1 MSREVIITTG
11 SRLHWGL
18 LSLAPSSG
26 REFGGIGLMVDEP
39 ALILSAKVSSQE
51 RDTIVCSQGCR
62 SKIEAAVECSRQYMP
77 SSARDQYFSLELQ
90 SEIPLHCGFGSGTQL
105 SLAVAR
111 ALSVLSGEQGRS
123 SVELAQRVRRGA
135 RSALGIHGFDSG
147 GFLVEG
153 GKCEPDEIS
162 PLIVHTEFPE
172 DWKILLI
179 TPTDQDGISGSIE
192 ADAIQQLGPMPVEV
206 TERLCRLVLLQLLPA
221 VKTQDFAAFSSGLT
235 AFGHTVGEFFR
246 PAQGGIFSHPRMVEL
261 EKLLKTKGIQ
271 GIAQTSWGPTLS
283 VVCPSTADAEK
294 VSSIIIHDGYEEFC
308 DIRTVSPLNRG
319 TQIQIKDSA

>member
-18 LSLAPSSG
+18 LSLAPTSG

-39 ALILSAKVSSQE
+39 TLTLSVKISSQGQ
-51 RDTIVCSQGCR
+51 DTITCS
-62 SKIEAAVECSRQYMP
+62 EECSPKIAAAMDSARRYLAD
-77 SSARDQYFSLELQ
+77 SSRDQYFSLELQ

-111 ALSVLSGEQGRS
+111 ALSLLSREQCLS

-147 GFLVEG
+147 GFLIEG
-153 GKCEPDEIS
+153 GKSKPDEIS
-162 PLIVHTEFPE
+162 PLVARADFPE

-179 TPTDQDGISGSIE
+179 TPTDQAGISGIVE
-192 ADAIQQLGPMPVEV
+192 ADAIQQLGPMPLAV
-206 TERLCRLVLLQLLPA
+206 TERLCRLVLMQLIPA
-221 VKTQDFAAFSSGLT
+221 VKTRDFAGFSSGLT
-235 AFGHTVGEFFR
+235 AFGYSVGEFFS
-246 PAQGGIFSHPRMVEL
+246 PAQGGVFAHPRMVEL
-261 EKLLKTKGIQ
+261 EKLLNSKGIQ

-283 VVCPSTADAEK
+283 IVCPNSVEAEN
-294 VSSIIIHDGYEEFC
+294 VSSIITQNGYGELC
-308 DIRTVSPLNRG
+308 NLRTVSPLNRG
-319 TQIQIKDSA
+319 AQVQIKDPA